1 MGFKKLICYSTKST
15 LLFPDYLSNFLIVRI
30 KSIGLDIMTP
40 RQMGVFLSC
49 LWMVYIN
56 FQFSNLL
63 GNVYISKTQE
73 TNNINSEFL
82 FPRLVVWTWKSYLVS
97 LRLRVLSSTLDM
109 VRTEQTD
116 WKSSAKSFARGMRKT
131 NGTENSINK
140 FTSSCIFLQY
150 VICPPTSHM
159 SKCGTP
165 TCGTNTVHADQG
177 ADQDCSPPGPET
189 ASQSCRRTLGSPG
202 PLALIRPWS

>member
-1 MGFKKLICYSTKST
+1 MNSSTALESPFENCIGFKKLICYSTKST

-63 GNVYISKTQE
+63 GNVYLSKTQE

-82 FPRLVVWTWKSYLVS
+82 FPRLVVWTRRSYLVS

-109 VRTEQTD
+109 VRTEQTN

-131 NGTENSINK
+131 NGTENSIK
-140 FTSSCIFLQY
+140 FTSSCIF
-150 VICPPTSHM
+150 
-159 SKCGTP
+159 
-165 TCGTNTVHADQG
+165 
-177 ADQDCSPPGPET
+177 
-189 ASQSCRRTLGSPG
+189 
-202 PLALIRPWS
+202 